1 MSPDTLHTSN
11 PPRQIDHP
19 KYTVF
24 SNDTVVLDVIFQ
36 NYKRYQISKNDDE
49 KMTKDIEVLKLQTN
63 EFTEKM
69 TILRKNLMK

>member
-1 MSPDTLHTSN
+1 MDTS
-11 PPRQIDHP
+11 DE
-19 KYTVF
+19 KEY
-24 SNDTVVLDVIFQ
+24 DE
-36 NYKRYQISKNDDE
+36 RYQISKNDDE